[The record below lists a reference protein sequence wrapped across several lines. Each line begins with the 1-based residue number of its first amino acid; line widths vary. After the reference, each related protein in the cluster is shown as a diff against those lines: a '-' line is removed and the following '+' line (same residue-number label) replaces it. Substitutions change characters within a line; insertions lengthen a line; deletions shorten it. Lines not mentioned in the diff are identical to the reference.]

1 MSTIIDI
8 ADAVV
13 ASLNAGVFSQQFT
26 AHGRYRP
33 VMDLPQLQTLH
44 VTVVPRDVTITS
56 AGRNCVQRDCRIDI
70 AVQKKVD
77 QEDLAEIDSLM
88 NLMEE
93 IIEHFQEHRLDDYPD
108 AGLVRIENAPIYSVE
123 HMDQHQVFTSVVTL
137 TYRMWRQ
144 L

>member
-1 MSTIIDI
+1 MSTITDI

-13 ASLNAGVFSQQFT
+13 TGLNAGTFSQEFT
-26 AHGRYRP
+26 AQRSYRP
-33 VMDLPQLQTLH
+33 VMDLPQLQALH
-44 VTVVPRDVTITS
+44 VTVVPRDVTIAS
-56 AGRNCVQRDCRIDI
+56 AGRDRNQHDCRIDI

-77 QEDLAEIDSLM
+77 QEQPAEIDSLM
-88 NLMEE
+88 DLVEE
-93 IIEHFQEHRLDDYPD
+93 IIECFQGHRLDDYPD
-108 AGLVRIENAPIYSVE
+108 AALVRIENAPIYSVE